1 MTMDKSSSEGY
12 SWLTSKTGIDLSRGG
27 VSKVLSG
34 FIEERCH
41 RLGCNPESYAQLVTD
56 GSDEEFQH
64 LANRVTIVYTWFFRD
79 LGQMEAIETLLSQW
93 SRHRAMRVWVPG
105 CATGEDAYSI
115 ALMAQRLGKPIDIL
129 GTDLNSHAIAQA
141 RAAEYSKWSVREVAP
156 VYRGYFAKAGRR
168 RYRLDAGVR
177 RTVEFRVHNLM
188 DTPPSCHG
196 GGWDLILCRNV
207 LIYFDRER
215 ARVVFEQLNQAL
227 EYGGH
232 LMLGASEVVYD
243 VPPALRAKYLASRL
257 VLERVRPS
265 GSPKPIASTQRDGIA
280 SAVLPIAPFQPQQLA
295 PTRSWDIGTVQVN
308 AARVELGAPPI
319 SPARRLTAIREDA
332 SEALLDRLLKEGN
345 TLLEEGKLERAQQCF
360 REAVAEESTSAAAR
374 MYFGIALYLCGQIDE
389 AARELRAAS
398 LLDASLWPASLY
410 LGLSYESMGLPE
422 DALREYRHVLRL
434 SEAEQTSRPR
444 VHATLGAW
452 HRDLLD
458 LARRRLDMASTG

>member
-1 MTMDKSSSEGY
+1 MKIDTASGDGY
-12 SWLTSKTGIDLSRGG
+12 SWLTTKTGIDLSRGG

-34 FIEERCH
+34 FIEERCR
-41 RLGCNPESYAQLVTD
+41 RLGCGPERYAQLLTD
-56 GSDEEFQH
+56 GSTEEFQQ

-79 LGQMEAIETLLSQW
+79 AGQMAAIEALLAQW

-105 CATGEDAYSI
+105 CATGEDPYSI
-115 ALMAQRLGKPIDIL
+115 ALMARYLGKPVDIL

-141 RAAEYSKWSVREVAP
+141 RAAEYSKWSVREVAQP
-156 VYRGYFAKAGRR
+156 YRAYFEKAGRR
-168 RYRLDAGVR
+168 RYRLDADIR
-177 RTVEFRVHNLM
+177 RTVDFRVHNLM
-188 DTPPSCHG
+188 EPPPTCHG

-207 LIYFDRER
+207 LIYFERER

-265 GSPKPIASTQRDGIA
+265 RSPEPVLSSCAA
-280 SAVLPIAPFQPQQLA
+280 NMLAPVLPAASQQPRLAQPAPAQD
-295 PTRSWDIGTVQVN
+295 RD
-308 AARVELGAPPI
+308 
-319 SPARRLTAIREDA
+319 AIRIHAPRGGLGEPPTSAPSHPAATREGA
-332 SEALLDRLLKEGN
+332 SELLLDRRLKEGN
-345 TLLEEGKLERAQQCF
+345 ALLDQGKLAQAQQCF
-360 REAVAEESTSAAAR
+360 REAVVEESTSAAAR
-374 MYFGIALYLCGQIDE
+374 MYFGITLYLCGQIDE

-410 LGLSYESMGLPE
+410 LGLSYESMGLPD

-458 LARRRLDMASTG
+458 LARRRLDTADSG